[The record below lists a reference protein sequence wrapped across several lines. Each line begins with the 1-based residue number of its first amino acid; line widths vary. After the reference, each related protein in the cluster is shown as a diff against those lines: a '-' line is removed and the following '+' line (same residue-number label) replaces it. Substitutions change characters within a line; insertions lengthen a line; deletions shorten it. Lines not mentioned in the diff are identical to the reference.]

1 VIAHPAA
8 LEQRVASPIVWSKA
22 CSQKAGSATKDTM
35 RLRFNERKA
44 TQSAARLLQLRGGRM
59 SYLKLIKL
67 LYLADREA
75 LLRWGRPITTD
86 RFVSMERGPVL
97 SRLLD
102 LVTDG
107 DDPGAP
113 CIWTEHI
120 SAPANYE
127 VELKS
132 EPGRDELSDAEIELL
147 DEIFKKYGSKSRWEL
162 VEMMHKLPK
171 WKDPQGSAIPITF
184 RDILKAGG
192 KTELEIAAIE
202 DELERVALAET
213 VFGAR

>member
-1 VIAHPAA
+1 
-8 LEQRVASPIVWSKA
+8 
-22 CSQKAGSATKDTM
+22 M

-44 TQSAARLLQLRGGRM
+44 TQSAARLLELRGGRM

-102 LVTDG
+102 LVSDG
-107 DDPGAP
+107 DDPGTP
-113 CIWTEHI
+113 CIWAKHI
-120 SAPANYE
+120 SAPANFE
-127 VELKS
+127 VELTS
-132 EPGRDELSDAEIELL
+132 EPGRDELSDAEIGLL
-147 DEIFKKYGSKSRWEL
+147 DEIFKEHGKKNRWEL
-162 VEMMHKLPK
+162 VKLTHELPE
-171 WKDPQGSAIPITF
+171 WKDPQGGAIPISV
-184 RDILKAGG
+184 RDILRAGG
-192 KTELEIAAIE
+192 KTDVEIAAIE
-202 DELERVALAET
+202 DELEGVALAET

>member
-1 VIAHPAA
+1 
-8 LEQRVASPIVWSKA
+8 
-22 CSQKAGSATKDTM
+22 M

-67 LYLADREA
+67 LYLADREG

-102 LVTDG
+102 LVSDG

-113 CIWTEHI
+113 CIWAKHI
-120 SAPANYE
+120 GAPANFE

-132 EPGRDELSDAEIELL
+132 EAGRDELSDAEVGLL
-147 DEIFKKYGSKSRWEL
+147 DEIFHEHGKKSRWEL
-162 VEMMHKLPK
+162 VDLTHKLPE
-171 WKDPQGSAIPITF
+171 WKDPQGGAIPITA

-202 DELERVALAET
+202 DELEGVALAEA

>member
-1 VIAHPAA
+1 
-8 LEQRVASPIVWSKA
+8 
-22 CSQKAGSATKDTM
+22 M

-44 TQSAARLLQLRGGRM
+44 TQSAARLLELRGGRM

-102 LVTDG
+102 LVSDG
-107 DDPGAP
+107 DDPGTP
-113 CIWTEHI
+113 CIWAKYI
-120 SAPANYE
+120 SAPANFE
-127 VELKS
+127 VELTS
-132 EPGRDELSDAEIELL
+132 DAGREELSDAEVGLL
-147 DEIFKKYGSKSRWEL
+147 DEIFHEHGKKTRWQL
-162 VEMMHKLPK
+162 VELTHKLPE
-171 WKDPQGSAIPITF
+171 WKDPQGSAIPISV

-192 KTELEIAAIE
+192 KSELEIAAIE
-202 DELERVALAET
+202 DELEGVALAET

>member
-1 VIAHPAA
+1 
-8 LEQRVASPIVWSKA
+8 
-22 CSQKAGSATKDTM
+22 
-35 RLRFNERKA
+35 
-44 TQSAARLLQLRGGRM
+44 M

-102 LVTDG
+102 LVSDG

-113 CIWTEHI
+113 CIWVKHI
-120 SAPANYE
+120 SAPADYE

-132 EPGRDELSDAEIELL
+132 DPGRDELSDAEVELL
-147 DEIFKKYGSKSRWEL
+147 DEIFNQYGRKNRWEL
-162 VEMMHKLPK
+162 VELTHKLPE

-202 DELERVALAET
+202 DELEGLAVAET
-213 VFGAR
+213 ILGAR